1 MEELLALMAIDCS
14 AAAVTETANTFD
26 VIPFDAAVMSLDP
39 ADSPF
44 AKPAASMLTIVGF
57 ELVHVAVLL
66 RS

>member
-14 AAAVTETANTFD
+14 AAAVTETVTTFE
-26 VIPFDAAVMSLDP
+26 VIPFEAAVMSLEP

-44 AKPAASMLTIVGF
+44 AKPVALMLTTVGL